1 MTITVEPGVYIA
13 AENLGVRIEDTVM
26 VTENGVRVLSEGF
39 PKDPD
44 EIERL
49 VQQGR

>member
-1 MTITVEPGVYIA
+1 MTITVEPGVYIP
-13 AENLGVRIEDTVM
+13 EEGLGVRIEDTVV
-26 VTENGVRVLSEGF
+26 VTDRGVRVLSKAF

-49 VQQGR
+49 LRAAR

>member
-13 AENLGVRIEDTVM
+13 AEKLGVRIEDTVL
-26 VTENGVRVLSEGF
+26 VTEKGVRVLSRGF

-49 VQQGR
+49 LKKAR